1 MWATN
6 NYNNGSVG
14 NKNKSIIFINIVLLS
29 RLHKLKYSIKIKSN
43 KKTSGIHQNNI
54 NFAIIDYNK
63 NYRNK
68 ANIFSNFYNIDF
80 DSNF

>member
-1 MWATN
+1 M
-6 NYNNGSVG
+6 
-14 NKNKSIIFINIVLLS
+14 
-29 RLHKLKYSIKIKSN
+29 KSN

-68 ANIFSNFYNIDF
+68 ANIFSNFLQYRF
-80 DSNF
+80 RF